1 MTRRERAAG
10 HRAGPLLSD
19 AAFTEEDVARAA
31 AHVCAMALCSLDHP
45 SGTAESLDGLVIPS
59 TRRQQPL
66 GWADLDRDDFAGCVR
81 GIHRLV
87 LSAADHTYRA
97 VRPQHR
103 APSRRV
109 TAHLGP
115 LHPTAPVR
123 GSDIRHAAISLC
135 HALIG
140 QEDGPALQFI
150 LDEPLAST
158 FTLDGPSP
166 TWGQLPAQS
175 LLPALHRISRAVD
188 QARTRIWIAVD
199 TAIVSDALPPPPSTR
214 AHGALPPRPPQPG
227 RPHAR

>member
-1 MTRRERAAG
+1 MIRRERADG
-10 HRAGPLLSD
+10 HRDRPRPPDG
-19 AAFTEEDVARAA
+19 AFTDEDVDRAA

-59 TRRQQPL
+59 TRGQQPL
-66 GWADLDRDDFAGCVR
+66 GWADLNRKDFAGCVR
-81 GIHRLV
+81 AIHGLV
-87 LSAADHTYRA
+87 LSAADHTHQA
-97 VRPQHR
+97 VRPQQR
-103 APSRRV
+103 APSRPV
-109 TAHLGP
+109 GAHVGL
-115 LHPTAPVR
+115 LHPAAPVR

-150 LDEPLAST
+150 LDEPVAST
-158 FTLDGPSP
+158 FTLDGPSR

-175 LLPALHRISRAVD
+175 LIPALHRIGRAVD

-199 TAIVSDALPPPPSTR
+199 TAIVSDAPPPSPSAQAR
-214 AHGALPPRPPQPG
+214 GVLPPRPPEPG